1 MPLYCEIQCAVY
13 SPTGNL
19 TWICLSRL
27 CLRHAVRFP
36 ARSASDISVD
46 PAGNP
51 AGVKLRPRS
60 AQHLCKSSR
69 FHSLRTHCRYGCD
82 LDEICNRSTTRPL
95 YHYWQCI
102 SLRGDIYRRKGKS
115 QTHSRYLKCDIYL
128 CSHLSGRRH
137 AMARLSTFMIFY
149 ISPWFHA
156 HTLKMECL
164 QWM

>member
-60 AQHLCKSSR
+60 AQHLCISSR

-95 YHYWQCI
+95 YHYGNVYLYAEIYIAEKGRVKHTVDILNAI
-102 SLRGDIYRRKGKS
+102 STCAVIWVVDVMQWLVWVPSWSSTYRPDSMR
-115 QTHSRYLKCDIYL
+115 
-128 CSHLSGRRH
+128 
-137 AMARLSTFMIFY
+137 
-149 ISPWFHA
+149 
-156 HTLKMECL
+156 TL
-164 QWM
+164 